1 MYVLL
6 YFSTQ
11 TKQTKDNR
19 NDSKWCAFINHRS
32 NFKYTSKLNLS
43 KAKPVL
49 SLPVTQQVRAPLYK
63 ALNKYKLYRYI
74 PSNYKKIYINTFYEM
89 EEDI

>member
-1 MYVLL
+1 M
-6 YFSTQ
+6 
-11 TKQTKDNR
+11 
-19 NDSKWCAFINHRS
+19 NHRS

-49 SLPVTQQVRAPLYK
+49 SLPVTQQVRAPLYE

-74 PSNYKKIYINTFYEM
+74 FFIV
-89 EEDI
+89 

>member
-1 MYVLL
+1 M
-6 YFSTQ
+6 
-11 TKQTKDNR
+11 
-19 NDSKWCAFINHRS
+19 NHRS

-49 SLPVTQQVRAPLYK
+49 SLPVTQQVRAPLYE

-74 PSNYKKIYINTFYEM
+74 PSNYKKYISTLFM
-89 EEDI
+89 RWKRIFKRKTR